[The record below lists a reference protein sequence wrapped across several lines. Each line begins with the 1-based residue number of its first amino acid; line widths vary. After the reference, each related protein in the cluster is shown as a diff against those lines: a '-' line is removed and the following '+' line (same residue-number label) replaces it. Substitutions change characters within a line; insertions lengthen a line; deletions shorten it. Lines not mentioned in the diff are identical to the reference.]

1 MENTSPVGES
11 IENNTGLH
19 ASQFPFVYGVDSGR
33 IEEKPQS
40 LVRREQ
46 KKETKH
52 SVKLNCLFPLRFQIV
67 RIK

>member
-1 MENTSPVGES
+1 MESTSPVGES
-11 IENNTGLH
+11 IKNNTGLH

-46 KKETKH
+46 KKETQCQTEL
-52 SVKLNCLFPLRFQIV
+52 SIFPPFSDCPH
-67 RIK
+67 